1 MDIRYYHE
9 FKGQDNIL
17 NRFEI
22 LTGSLVQAVEVK
34 ARADAFSIEYPE
46 VRKLDPV
53 RGSQATMSLISESVF
68 QFVDLHTDDMR
79 GYLVKFYRSGSL
91 YWVGWLDSEL
101 YGEELSAVPPYGVTF
116 KASDF
121 NIMERLRYLDASE
134 NKYGDIVPLFSHI
147 RRCLDRLGLPFQKLY
162 IGCTTRAE
170 GITWLST
177 ETVLHRLYMMSGN
190 FYDEDGEPM
199 SCREVIEE
207 VLKPFGLMMVQK
219 DANLYIYDY
228 NTVRNGLPLKRFDY
242 ATFAFEADETINF
255 SLGNLH
261 DIGFA
266 STDSSY
272 GFEELVNN
280 VTITSS
286 LYASAGGDILSY
298 GIEEDSLDDL
308 KSTSDQPKFTLKAY
322 GKCPPW
328 KGGRFLC
335 YEDKCSSGGTLTG
348 AEMTY
353 TGNGSASNLWEFDG
367 RGCFL
372 IGSDSKVYVRIKVD
386 AYINTRDDPF
396 DLEVTEDDERTRGM
410 ALYGDLVLMDNE
422 GSPVSYY
429 CNNPYTEEGWK
440 PVSGGLVPSEKFA
453 LVFASVPLTS
463 SRIANAWRTNGQ
475 VAHILSSGAFGISRK
490 DQTDGTRVP
499 VPLSSGYMVMRLR
512 YCIVSNPTL
521 DGIDVFPP
529 DRVKNILI
537 DNVSLELEDDKG
549 EKLDTEDYEFKSY
562 VNRKVASDFDD
573 ITLKCISANEGKV
586 PIGKG
591 NILRKTAGGFE
602 FQLSYTRAGQTD
614 ILERLLMCT
623 VHSNFTTK
631 NEKISVNVK
640 MGGNPAL
647 GYVSYDPIL
656 SGTYLV
662 VGCTLNFS
670 EAKTLMTAV
679 GYSDDTAKLS
689 GIPYE

>member
-1 MDIRYYHE
+1 
-9 FKGQDNIL
+9 
-17 NRFEI
+17 
-22 LTGSLVQAVEVK
+22 
-34 ARADAFSIEYPE
+34 
-46 VRKLDPV
+46 
-53 RGSQATMSLISESVF
+53 
-68 QFVDLHTDDMR
+68 
-79 GYLVKFYRSGSL
+79 
-91 YWVGWLDSEL
+91 
-101 YGEELSAVPPYGVTF
+101 
-116 KASDF
+116 
-121 NIMERLRYLDASE
+121 
-134 NKYGDIVPLFSHI
+134 
-147 RRCLDRLGLPFQKLY
+147 
-162 IGCTTRAE
+162 
-170 GITWLST
+170 
-177 ETVLHRLYMMSGN
+177 
-190 FYDEDGEPM
+190 
-199 SCREVIEE
+199 
-207 VLKPFGLMMVQK
+207 
-219 DANLYIYDY
+219 
-228 NTVRNGLPLKRFDY
+228 
-242 ATFAFEADETINF
+242 
-255 SLGNLH
+255 
-261 DIGFA
+261 
-266 STDSSY
+266 
-272 GFEELVNN
+272 
-280 VTITSS
+280 
-286 LYASAGGDILSY
+286 
-298 GIEEDSLDDL
+298 
-308 KSTSDQPKFTLKAY
+308 
-322 GKCPPW
+322 
-328 KGGRFLC
+328 
-335 YEDKCSSGGTLTG
+335 
-348 AEMTY
+348 
-353 TGNGSASNLWEFDG
+353 
-367 RGCFL
+367 
-372 IGSDSKVYVRIKVD
+372 
-386 AYINTRDDPF
+386 
-396 DLEVTEDDERTRGM
+396 M

-440 PVSGGLVPSEKFA
+440 PVSGGLVPSGKFA